1 MLFRSPTVNYL
12 GTSHVAQIFKAL
24 QVAYRAHRG
33 QMRKSG
39 EPFIIH
45 VSRRGFYFFVPCRH
59 LLTQL
64 ILHYRSNCLEAFGS
78 CIVAVRP

>member
-1 MLFRSPTVNYL
+1 MLFRSSDLRKEDLDKIEEYWDRLLPTVNYL

-24 QVAYRAHRG
+24 QVEYRAHRG

-45 VSRRGFYFFVPCRH
+45 VSRRGLFF
-59 LLTQL
+59 L
-64 ILHYRSNCLEAFGS
+64 YR
-78 CIVAVRP
+78 AVTS